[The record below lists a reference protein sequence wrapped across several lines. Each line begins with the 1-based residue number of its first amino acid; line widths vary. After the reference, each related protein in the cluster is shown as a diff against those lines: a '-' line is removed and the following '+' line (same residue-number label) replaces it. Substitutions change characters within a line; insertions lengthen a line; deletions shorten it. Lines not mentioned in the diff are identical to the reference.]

1 MYVYFLTR
9 AFGWIAN
16 EASANFSVE
25 KWRGWSEE
33 WNVDE
38 LSSIDLFMV
47 GRVDLVNF
55 LSLTVGWNLT
65 IRGALRTFDFFF

>member
-1 MYVYFLTR
+1 M
-9 AFGWIAN
+9 
-16 EASANFSVE
+16 
-25 KWRGWSEE
+25 
-33 WNVDE
+33 DE

-65 IRGALRTFDFFF
+65 IRGALRTFDFFFN